1 MEKRRTSGHRGRR
14 CTAATRCRGAVV
26 VCAFAFMCAAHGSN
40 AQLAARGAHW
50 AFRSASLRSRGR
62 GPELVVRL
70 LLARRMPS
78 PSTGTKRSPAAG
90 AKCIAPCGAYSD
102 AAAACA
108 SMGAV
113 RSFSAQVTASRSA
126 IPQGAR
132 RRPISGYLFL
142 WKKVPVGRGSAGVAL
157 KPCLMYNRLRNVVWW
172 SVVVGGS
179 DVFSA
184 FRLFGIASPFHP
196 TKNSIPARLLGAAS
210 FSGRLARP

>member
-1 MEKRRTSGHRGRR
+1 MRSAICTYEKRRTSGHRGTR

-40 AQLAARGAHW
+40 ALLAARGAHW

-90 AKCIAPCGAYSD
+90 AKCIAPCGTYSD

-132 RRPISGYLFL
+132 RRPI
-142 WKKVPVGRGSAGVAL
+142 
-157 KPCLMYNRLRNVVWW
+157 RLRIFVERKCPSDAR
-172 SVVVGGS
+172 SVGVRVEYEAFF
-179 DVFSA
+179 DVQNMRQLHVHA
-184 FRLFGIASPFHP
+184 HVC
-196 TKNSIPARLLGAAS
+196 
-210 FSGRLARP
+210 